1 MRRNYRSLSKR
12 LTPAWLMNLA
22 GRIRSTRTPDLD
34 DAIRPLLE
42 KAVGLETEIVVID
55 VGANTGQSVTR
66 FQRYLKQAI
75 FHTFEPIPSCHALL
89 IDNFQGPNFVH
100 NRVALSNTNG
110 TREFNE
116 FAKRNTSSF
125 LRPDLTS
132 SWASERAAVYG
143 GGKVSN
149 LVADRYEV
157 PCMTLDSYIDKFT
170 KLEGNRIHLLKMDT
184 QGHESQVLEGA
195 TKLLSDPLRRP
206 LLIESEVILGAMY
219 ESNLSFFDIEKYLIP
234 HGYKLIA
241 IVRGGNILDNP
252 FLNVDVLY
260 ASPEMVPVIP
270 R

>member
-1 MRRNYRSLSKR
+1 
-12 LTPAWLMNLA
+12 
-22 GRIRSTRTPDLD
+22 
-34 DAIRPLLE
+34 
-42 KAVGLETEIVVID
+42 
-55 VGANTGQSVTR
+55 
-66 FQRYLKQAI
+66 
-75 FHTFEPIPSCHALL
+75 
-89 IDNFQGPNFVH
+89 
-100 NRVALSNTNG
+100 
-110 TREFNE
+110 
-116 FAKRNTSSF
+116 
-125 LRPDLTS
+125 
-132 SWASERAAVYG
+132 
-143 GGKVSN
+143 
-149 LVADRYEV
+149 
-157 PCMTLDSYIDKFT
+157 MTLDSYIDKFT
-170 KLEGNRIHLLKMDT
+170 KLADNRIHLLKMDT